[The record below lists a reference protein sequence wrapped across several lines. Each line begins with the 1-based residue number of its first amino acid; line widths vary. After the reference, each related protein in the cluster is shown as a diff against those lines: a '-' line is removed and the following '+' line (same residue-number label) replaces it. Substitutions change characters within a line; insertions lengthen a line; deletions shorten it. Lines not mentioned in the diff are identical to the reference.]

1 MRAPVKRKTPTISP
15 PHRLRPALAGL
26 AILVVLAIVATV
38 CALALSRRP
47 GMVWIPGGEFVMGT
61 DDPKSMTNER
71 PAHRVKVDAFWIDAH
86 DVTNAEFAAFV
97 NATGYITTAERKPDW
112 EEMKKQVPPGTP
124 KPDDSMMVPGALVF
138 TPTDH
143 PVDLADLSQWW
154 AWVPGASWR
163 HPQGPTSTIQ
173 NKDDYPVVQVSW
185 DDATAYAKWA
195 GKRLPTEAEWEF
207 AAHGGKYGTRYYWGN
222 DFRPAGKFMC
232 NTFTGLFPV
241 KDSAED
247 GFAGA
252 SPVKAFPANAYGL
265 YDMAGNV
272 WQWTADWYRSD
283 MHERNS
289 KTDCC
294 INPTGPSDSFDPAQP
309 FTPERVIK
317 GGSYLCSDTYCESYR
332 PTARR
337 GSPAD
342 TGTNHTGFRCA
353 ASAQT
358 K

>member
-1 MRAPVKRKTPTISP
+1 
-15 PHRLRPALAGL
+15 LAGL

-185 DDATAYAKWA
+185 DD
-195 GKRLPTEAEWEF
+195 
-207 AAHGGKYGTRYYWGN
+207 
-222 DFRPAGKFMC
+222 D
-232 NTFTGLFPV
+232 
-241 KDSAED
+241 DSLREM
-247 GFAGA
+247 G
-252 SPVKAFPANAYGL
+252 
-265 YDMAGNV
+265 
-272 WQWTADWYRSD
+272 R
-283 MHERNS
+283 
-289 KTDCC
+289 
-294 INPTGPSDSFDPAQP
+294 
-309 FTPERVIK
+309 
-317 GGSYLCSDTYCESYR
+317 
-332 PTARR
+332 
-337 GSPAD
+337 
-342 TGTNHTGFRCA
+342 
-353 ASAQT
+353 
-358 K
+358 

>member
-1 MRAPVKRKTPTISP
+1 
-15 PHRLRPALAGL
+15 LAGL